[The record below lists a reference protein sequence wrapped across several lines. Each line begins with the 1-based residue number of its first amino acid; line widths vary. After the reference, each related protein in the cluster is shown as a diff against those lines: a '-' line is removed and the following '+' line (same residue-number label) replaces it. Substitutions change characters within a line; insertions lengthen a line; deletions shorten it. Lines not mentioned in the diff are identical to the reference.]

1 MPLKYF
7 QSDRN
12 LTLAQ
17 ACDKLS
23 INADDVVSAEQ
34 VHGNKSA
41 FVTKNELGQRI
52 PGVDAL
58 ITSEKKVPLV
68 IRTADCAPILIHD
81 QKKNILAL
89 VHAGR
94 KGTELEITAKTI
106 EKMGSDPKDLKV
118 TIGPCID
125 KCCYP
130 TDIRKLNLEQ
140 LAKVGVPEENI
151 EVNSDCTCCNKDK
164 YYSYRGDGPETGRMF
179 LIACLFNNK

>member
-1 MPLKYF
+1 MPLRSF

-17 ACDKLS
+17 VCAKLA
-23 INADDVVSAEQ
+23 IKDDDIVSAEQ
-34 VHGNKSA
+34 VHGNKIA
-41 FVTKNELGQRI
+41 FATKKELGQRL

-58 ITSEKKVPLV
+58 ITTEKDVPLV

-81 QKKNILAL
+81 PKKNILAL

-94 KGTELEITAKTI
+94 KGSVLEIVSKTI
-106 EKMGSDPKDLKV
+106 AKMGSNPKDLLVK
-118 TIGPCID
+118 IGPCID

-130 TDIRKLNLEQ
+130 TDIRKLNLAQ
-140 LAKVGVPEENI
+140 LAKAGVPKENI
-151 EVNSDCTCCNKDK
+151 EVNSECTCCNKDK

-179 LIACLFNNK
+179 LAAML